1 MLAFVRLTLLPQG
14 FVAGLVVHIVVR
26 YSPVL
31 ALVMGY
37 GFVLIIV

>member
-1 MLAFVRLTLLPQG
+1 MLALVRLILLPRG

-26 YSPVL
+26 DSPVL

-37 GFVLIIV
+37 GFVFIVV

>member
-1 MLAFVRLTLLPQG
+1 MLALVRLILLTQG

-26 YSPVL
+26 NSPVL

-37 GFVLIIV
+37 VFVFIFV

>member
-1 MLAFVRLTLLPQG
+1 MLALVRLILLPQG

-26 YSPVL
+26 DSPVL

-37 GFVLIIV
+37 GFVFIFV